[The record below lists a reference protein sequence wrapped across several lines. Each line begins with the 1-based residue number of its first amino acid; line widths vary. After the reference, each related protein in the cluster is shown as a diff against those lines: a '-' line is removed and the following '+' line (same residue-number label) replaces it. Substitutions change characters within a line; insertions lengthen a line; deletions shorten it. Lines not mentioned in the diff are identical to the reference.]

1 MKKEKVWRDKMYQD
15 FSGIYD
21 TLMSEIPYDEWFE
34 KLLGHMKSR
43 GKDHGHV
50 CELGC
55 GTGEMTGRF
64 SDAGYEVTGIDL
76 SPDMLALAAQKKRED
91 QNILYL
97 NQDMTD
103 FSLHK
108 SADVVLCI
116 CDSLNYLLTEQELVQ
131 TFQCVRSGLKE
142 DGIFVFDCKTEYC
155 YTECI
160 GNEIRCEDEE
170 NYTVIWDNWYDRETK
185 INEYM
190 LTMFF
195 RQEDTGLYER
205 HDECHRQRAYD
216 RTVIERLLEQTGF
229 RRYACMG
236 ADMQTEPGEKEE
248 RLYFVAG

>member
-1 MKKEKVWRDKMYQD
+1 MYQD

-21 TLMSEIPYDEWFE
+21 LLMSEIPYDEWFA
-34 KLLGHMKSR
+34 KLLGHIRKR
-43 GKDHGHV
+43 GKNSGHV

-64 SDAGYEVTGIDL
+64 CEAGYEVTGIDL
-76 SPDMLALAAQKKRED
+76 SPDMLAIAENKRKEN

-108 SADVVLCI
+108 PADVVLCI
-116 CDSLNYLLTEQELVQ
+116 CDSLNYILTEQELLHM
-131 TFQCVRSGLKE
+131 FQCVRDNLSE
-142 DGIFVFDCKTEYC
+142 DGVFLFDVKTEYC
-155 YTECI
+155 FSEI
-160 GNEIRCEDEE
+160 LGNETRCEDEE
-170 NYTVIWDNWYDRETK
+170 SYTVIWDNWYDGKEK

-205 HDECHRQRAYD
+205 KDECHKQRAYS
-216 RTVIERLLEQTGF
+216 RKRLQELLLQAGF
-229 RRYACMG
+229 ALDACLG
-236 ADMQTEPGEKEE
+236 ADMESNAGESEE
-248 RLYFVAG
+248 RLYFVAIHKKDRRNQK